1 MPVNNCLVGKEVRI
15 NKGGPESKV
24 GILLAVKTD
33 YLALLTKE
41 DGVVYYPLQHIK
53 SVTTS
58 SEGGGNPLEDDPD
71 DFFIKADT
79 FQKLLEKTELK
90 SVQINRGGPEKV
102 EGVVCRVTDKTII
115 LIHNKEI
122 IRVSIFHIKN
132 ISLKK
137 KKNEEK
143 EKNEKNEEEE
153 KENGKSENRNEG
165 KSEGKSDSCLQK
177 TQWAFNSTDQKWVLI

>member
-1 MPVNNCLVGKEVRI
+1 MLVNSCLVGKEVRI

-41 DGVVYYPLQHIK
+41 DGIVYYQSQHVK
-53 SVTTS
+53 SVITS
-58 SEGGGNPLEDDPD
+58 SEGGRNRLENDPD
-71 DFFIKADT
+71 AFLIKADT

-102 EGVVCRVTDKTII
+102 EGVVCKVTDKTVI

-132 ISLKK
+132 ISISKK
-137 KKNEEK
+137 KEEGK
-143 EKNEKNEEEE
+143 ENEKNEN
-153 KENGKSENRNEG
+153 KKEG
-165 KSEGKSDSCLQK
+165 KSEGKGDSWSQK
-177 TQWAFNSTDQKWVLI
+177 NQWAYSSTDQKWVLI